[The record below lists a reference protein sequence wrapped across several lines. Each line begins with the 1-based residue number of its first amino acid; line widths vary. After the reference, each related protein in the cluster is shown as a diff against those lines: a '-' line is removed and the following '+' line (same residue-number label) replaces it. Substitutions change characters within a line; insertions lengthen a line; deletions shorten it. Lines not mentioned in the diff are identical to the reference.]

1 MSSHS
6 DILEIHTIESE
17 MEIEKLPI
25 KTGLT
30 DKKKEKIKIL
40 FGDFSDMSDSESEK
54 KSPTILEEG
63 EIEETTSSDEKK
75 KEQKSEKLKS
85 VIIKVPNKKT
95 CNQCKKLLDESH
107 SPSQCALV
115 KHNQL
120 QQKWNKTTKNNR
132 TTPYVVPLLQLS
144 TQQKQIHEKTSLI
157 TKKFGQIN
165 FATPKNPSGLDLNKI
180 KPNIDTELKR
190 LYSRKIPK
198 SSDSELFYLKKILKQ
213 RKTIVIEGNIGC
225 GKTTLINNLQK
236 ISDFDTITIREPIEK
251 WSNFHGINLLKLM
264 YDNPTRWS
272 SAFQSYALLTMLK
285 NHLIPIGNNAKVMER
300 CLLSTRYCFLE
311 NHKLTKTID
320 NVNASILNEWFEF
333 SVQTTPINIDLII
346 YLQTTPENLKKR
358 INYRNRHEEKKI
370 EYIYLETLNTRYDNW
385 LLHKKHPIPSPI
397 IVINGNQNEQMI
409 LKELN
414 HKIAQLFFSDQQPS
428 TSQKAN

>member
-25 KTGLT
+25 KTNPT
-30 DKKKEKIKIL
+30 DKKREKIKIL
-40 FGDFSDMSDSESEK
+40 FGDFSDTSDSESK
-54 KSPTILEEG
+54 QKSSTILEEG
-63 EIEETTSSDEKK
+63 EIEDTTSSDERK
-75 KEQKSEKLKS
+75 KEQKIGKVKS
-85 VIIKVPNKKT
+85 AIIKVSNKKT

-120 QQKWNKTTKNNR
+120 QQKWNKATKNNR

-144 TQQKQIHEKTSLI
+144 THEKTSLI
-157 TKKFGQIN
+157 TKQFGQIN

-198 SSDSELFYLKKILKQ
+198 SLYNEIFHLKKILKQ
-213 RKTIVIEGNIGC
+213 KKTIVIEGNIGC
-225 GKTTLINNLQK
+225 GKTTLINNL
-236 ISDFDTITIREPIEK
+236 EPIEK
-251 WSNFHGINLLKLM
+251 WSNFHGTNLLKLM

-272 SAFQSYALLTMLK
+272 SAFQSYALLTMLE
-285 NHLIPIGNNAKVMER
+285 NHLIPIGNSAKVMER
-300 CLLSTRYCFLE
+300 CILSTRYCFLE
-311 NHKLTKTID
+311 NHKLKKTID
-320 NVNASILNEWFEF
+320 NVNASILNEWFDF
-333 SVQTTPINIDLII
+333 SLQTTPINIDLII

-358 INYRNRHEEKKI
+358 INYRNRQEEENI

-385 LLHKKHPIPSPI
+385 LLYKKTPNSFPNYCH
-397 IVINGNQNEQMI
+397 
-409 LKELN
+409 
-414 HKIAQLFFSDQQPS
+414 
-428 TSQKAN
+428 